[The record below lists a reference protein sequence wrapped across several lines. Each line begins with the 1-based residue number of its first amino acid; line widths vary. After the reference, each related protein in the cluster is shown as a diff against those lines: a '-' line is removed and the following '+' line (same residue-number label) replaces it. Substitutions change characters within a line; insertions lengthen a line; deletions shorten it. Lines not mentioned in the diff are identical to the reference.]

1 MNLNCMGKPQKG
13 QRGRRALVSMPLLVK
28 PQSLIDCKRGLR
40 VRVADRGEY
49 REAAGAFAQAG
60 GQIKRAAQRPLTH
73 NSQLFSSIKR
83 KRTRPRTMKSAM

>member
-13 QRGRRALVSMPLLVK
+13 QRERGALVSMPLLVK

-60 GQIKRAAQRPLTH
+60 GQIKRAAQRPL
-73 NSQLFSSIKR
+73 KR
-83 KRTRPRTMKSAM
+83 KRTRPVRTLTPEHDSPGA